1 VVLEEVE
8 VGPEVAGDMRS
19 TVGCVWRR
27 RQLLR
32 CSWHCSPDALRTAT
46 ASGSQSRAQLHSP
59 SACSPQ
65 LLIDGYAVNT
75 ALCCVKSR
83 EAEGF
88 VWRSVARRGK
98 QKRLWPQRR
107 EDRGV
112 LRRWL
117 HGLRV
122 EAGRGRWCMSKRQL
136 ARSVHSAHGRL

>member
-32 CSWHCSPDALRTAT
+32 CSWHCLPDALRTAT

-65 LLIDGYAVNT
+65 LLIDGCAVNT

-88 VWRSVARRGK
+88 TWRSVARRGK
-98 QKRLWPQRR
+98 QKRLVVGFDVQSTSM
-107 EDRGV
+107 
-112 LRRWL
+112 
-117 HGLRV
+117 
-122 EAGRGRWCMSKRQL
+122 RGRNDAQ
-136 ARSVHSAHGRL
+136 AHALEIGWVGSG